1 MLDLF
6 DFFTPRVVVVSEKS
20 YNERKR
26 RLLEERKARYLESV
40 KLYEDAIAEVD
51 TALKELVE

>member
-6 DFFTPRVVVVSEKS
+6 DLLTPRVVVVSEKS

-26 RLLEERKARYLESV
+26 KAYEEKRTRYLESV
-40 KLYEDAIAEVD
+40 KLYEDAIAEID
-51 TALKELVE
+51 KALEELVD

>member
-6 DFFTPRVVVVSEKS
+6 DLLTPRVVVVSEKS

-26 RLLEERKARYLESV
+26 KALEDKKARYAESM
-40 KLYEDAIAEVD
+40 KLYEDAIAEIDKALADLVD
-51 TALKELVE
+51 

>member
-6 DFFTPRVVVVSEKS
+6 DFMTPRVVVVSEKS

-26 RLLEERKARYLESV
+26 RLFQERKDRYLDYIKTYEAAVAEIDKALEE
-40 KLYEDAIAEVD
+40 
-51 TALKELVE
+51 LV

>member
-1 MLDLF
+1 MLDLY

-26 RLLEERKARYLESV
+26 KHLEERKERYEKSV
-40 KLYEDAIAEVD
+40 KFYQDAIDEVD
-51 TALKELVE
+51 KALEELVH

>member
-6 DFFTPRVVVVSEKS
+6 DLFTPRVVVVSEKS

-26 RLLEERKARYLESV
+26 KHLEDRKARYEESV
-40 KLYEDAIAEVD
+40 KLYQDAIAEID
-51 TALKELVE
+51 KALEELVH

>member
-6 DFFTPRVVVVSEKS
+6 DLMTPRVVVVSEKA

-26 RLLEERKARYLESV
+26 ASYEARKERYLSSIRI
-40 KLYEDAIAEVD
+40 YEDAVAEID
-51 TALKELVE
+51 KALAELVE